1 MMARRDR
8 RLPSR
13 APRVLALAL
22 LIAASVAGA
31 AAEATKWTPAEFER
45 SLFATRGSR
54 RKDPDVTPTPHLL
67 KLYAPWCGHCK
78 QMAPAFDEAAAALR
92 LRGME
97 VGKVDCADRAR
108 GGAEFCG
115 RLNVRGFPQVKLFL
129 GTEDAAVDFPMSGGD
144 RSSAALVS
152 FALAGHAAR
161 PRQYFREV
169 RVALSPEGEEG
180 ETEGADS
187 ADPSASDDGESS
199 RRADDADDADDD
211 AADDDDDDD
220 DDDDASPKTSRLALV
235 PKTGVERW
243 RDFFA
248 DVALDVAADVYRCL
262 SDHKLGSLTIFA
274 VAFFVALF
282 GIIITDLVSERLG
295 VPRRG
300 ESWDDMRA
308 RAEWETERA
317 RRMEKRKAR
326 KAE

>member
-1 MMARRDR
+1 VSHFGSHSSGGVMMARRDR

-67 KLYAPWCGHCK
+67 KLYAPWCGHCAR
-78 QMAPAFDEAAAALR
+78 MAPAFDEAAAALR

-97 VGKVDCADRAR
+97 VGKLDCADRAR

-144 RSSAALVS
+144 RSSAALVP

-161 PRQYFREV
+161 PRQYFREARV
-169 RVALSPEGEEG
+169 RESTAEEAGG
-180 ETEGADS
+180 ET
-187 ADPSASDDGESS
+187 DDRPDESNRS
-199 RRADDADDADDD
+199 NDVR
-211 AADDDDDDD
+211 
-220 DDDDASPKTSRLALV
+220 STLALV
-235 PKTGVERW
+235 PKTGLERW
-243 RDFFA
+243 RDLA
-248 DVALDVAADVYRCL
+248 TDAALDVAEDVIRCL
-262 SDHKLGSLTIFA
+262 TDHRLGSLTIFA
-274 VAFFVALF
+274 TAFFVALF
-282 GIIITDLVSERLG
+282 GIVITDLVSERMG